1 MSAPDLDRA
10 AAEALDDLRTLLRL
24 DTTNPP
30 GNEEAAA
37 RFVAER
43 LAEAGIEARLFYSG
57 DRPNVVARIRGDG
70 TGGGP
75 LLLAGHLD
83 VVAVEREHWSQDPF
97 AAEIVDGYL
106 YGRGAIDMKN
116 MVAMCLTTMRL
127 IAKSGKRPS
136 RDIIFAAVADEEQ
149 GCTHGSR
156 FLVENHPDEVRADYM
171 LGEVGGFSL
180 DINGVRYYPI
190 QIGEKGVC
198 WFRLT
203 ALGEPGH
210 GSAPHDANAIV
221 RLGEALRKLGTT
233 RLPLRRTRGTEL
245 FIRGMAAH
253 QKGANKLLM
262 PLLLNPLLSD
272 RILGVMKK
280 RDPVKAA
287 RMAANLANT
296 ATPTMLSAGSQTNV
310 IPGEASA
317 VIDGRLLPGVSI
329 DEFFAEVRGVIG
341 EGFRIDVLHH
351 QPGRI
356 NERVKGDP
364 LYELVCAKLREH
376 DPEGHPV
383 PNTVIGFTD
392 AQQFGKLGTT
402 CIGFS
407 PLRFPAAD
415 NVEFANLFHGHD
427 ERIHVDGFTW
437 GFKCFYDVVSTF
449 LKVA

>member
-1 MSAPDLDRA
+1 MPNVDFERVAN
-10 AAEALDDLRTLLRL
+10 EAVEDLRTLLRFN
-24 DTTNPP
+24 TTNPP

-37 RFVAER
+37 RYVAAR
-43 LAEAGIEARLFYSG
+43 LAEAGIEAKFFYSG
-57 DRPNVVARIRGDG
+57 DRPNLVARIKGDG

-83 VVAVEREHWSQDPF
+83 VVAVEREHWTQDPF
-97 AAEIVDGYL
+97 AGDIVDGYL
-106 YGRGAIDMKN
+106 FGRGAIDMKN
-116 MVAMCLTTMRL
+116 MIAMCLTTMRL
-127 IAKSGKRPS
+127 VAASGKTPS

-180 DINGVRYYPI
+180 DINDVRYYPI

-203 ALGEPGH
+203 ATGEPGH

-221 RLGEALRKLGTT
+221 RLGEALHKLGTT
-233 RLPLRRTRGTEL
+233 PLPFRRTRGTEL
-245 FIRGMAAH
+245 FIEGMAAQ

-262 PLLLNPLLSD
+262 PLLLNPLLS
-272 RILGVMKK
+272 RRVLGVMKK
-280 RDPVKAA
+280 RDPVKAS
-287 RMAANLANT
+287 RLAANLANT

-317 VIDGRLLPGVSI
+317 VIDGRLLPGVSQE
-329 DEFFAEVRGVIG
+329 EFFAEVRAVIG
-341 EGFRIDVLHH
+341 EGFRFDVIHY

-356 NERVKGDP
+356 NERIEGDA
-364 LYELVCAKLREH
+364 LYDLVCAKLKQH
-376 DPEGHPV
+376 DPAGHPV
-383 PNTVIGFTD
+383 PNAVIGFTD
-392 AQQFGKLGTT
+392 AQQFVKLGMT

-415 NVEFANLFHGHD
+415 KVEFANLFHGHD
-427 ERIHVDGFTW
+427 ERIHVDGFKW
-437 GFKCFYDVVSTF
+437 GLKCFYDVVSTF
-449 LKVA
+449 VKVA